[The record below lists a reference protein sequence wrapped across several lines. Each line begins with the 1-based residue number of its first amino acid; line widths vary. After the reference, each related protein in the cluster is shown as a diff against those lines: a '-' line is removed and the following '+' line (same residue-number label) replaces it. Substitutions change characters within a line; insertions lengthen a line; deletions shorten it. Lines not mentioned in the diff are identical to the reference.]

1 MIYNAADQPSIK
13 VIACPVCG
21 ASMRQMFISHLM
33 YREDYV
39 PVRGSYVFASMP
51 REWRVTL
58 FSHELHGTNARSK
71 NPKTD
76 EEIRERV
83 YEFRAELPARVPA
96 LCVVLDRLSGIAFEP
111 VSDFRVQS
119 EIAPPSKMWKCGIL
133 KAQIYSGVSKNREPE
148 IFHSQNEGRPE
159 SVGAQY
165 LDYRLKRANQEFVTE
180 GVFEVRV
187 YDVANEQTTDVVLE
201 RSIKRIDDEP
211 PHVTYTTRR
220 VTEVPNGENMSDR
233 QQTTP

>member
-1 MIYNAADQPSIK
+1 
-13 VIACPVCG
+13 
-21 ASMRQMFISHLM
+21 
-33 YREDYV
+33 
-39 PVRGSYVFASMP
+39 
-51 REWRVTL
+51 
-58 FSHELHGTNARSK
+58 
-71 NPKTD
+71 
-76 EEIRERV
+76 
-83 YEFRAELPARVPA
+83 
-96 LCVVLDRLSGIAFEP
+96 
-111 VSDFRVQS
+111 
-119 EIAPPSKMWKCGIL
+119 MWKCGVL

-220 VTEVPNGENMSDR
+220 VTEGYPTGR
-233 QQTTP
+233 T